1 MTTKLVSGNSAATVP
16 SAVPHEKPGHDDRVV
31 ALGGEAAERLLA
43 LGVVLQLEVDVSCRR
58 FGLPR
63 FGAVEGGFVEGF
75 VELAAEVIDDGRIG
89 ERRASHQ
96 RDERCARRKL

>member
-1 MTTKLVSGNSAATVP
+1 MP
-16 SAVPHEKPGHDDRVV
+16 SAVPHEKPAMTIGLLPWR
-31 ALGGEAAERLLA
+31 GEAAERLLA
-43 LGVVLQLEVDVSCRR
+43 LGVVLELEVDVGAAGV
-58 FGLPR
+58 GLPL